1 MLESEILLT
10 EEKLYPL
17 ILLNFPLVEV
27 GDNAVSP
34 PMVNI
39 VKPALIN
46 TDKSALINIDQ
57 CTVL

>member
-27 GDNAVSP
+27 GDNAVTP

-46 TDKSALINIDQ
+46 TDKPPS
-57 CTVL
+57 